1 MIKEIGTEI
10 VMFLV
15 GSVCTYF
22 FGKCTGIFTAQADV
36 AFGLQSVL
44 RDRMTQMHR
53 YYTDKKKPIPQ
64 QEVDSFLQMYD
75 AYKRLGGNGYIDSIH
90 KNIVEVYPHE
100 NH

>member
-1 MIKEIGTEI
+1 MSEQIIQGI

-15 GSVCTYF
+15 GSVCTF
-22 FGKCTGIFTAQADV
+22 VMGKAIGIFTTQADV

-53 YYTDKKKPIPQ
+53 FYTDKKKPIPQ

-75 AYKRLGGNGYIDSIH
+75 AYKRLGGNGYIDNIRH
-90 KNIVEVYPHE
+90 AIVEVMPHE